1 MSFASDK
8 WFKHIR
14 EEILTEGLGDI
25 GLSEDNVNRIRMDL
39 PDASEK
45 ARVWVGN
52 ALKAYYFQGYV
63 SDLSVS
69 LSRASSR
76 DKYYLVKMI
85 QFAEMSRVDFLIKKG
100 DREFEPYN
108 DLVRTYLTRPIKEWT
123 KAKRSF
129 AKQRDKFSTSDE
141 VFQEA
146 LSRLEKVE
154 GYAWMEFTSRI
165 EDVLKTIN
173 ENPNNYT
180 FIKGIPPTDLRAAQ
194 QICYEYQQN
203 KEDPDQILHVFEDG
217 SYWYDLQSS
226 RCKVEGER
234 MGHCGSDQRGNLYS
248 LRKKDKGKR
257 DSKPYITI
265 AFNEQSKEIFQI
277 KGRQNTCPPESLWPH
292 VEKFIELTDAIS
304 LQENGEYSN
313 EPEEFNR
320 LGEYLSRE
328 TGIEWGGGIEQ
339 RMEDFRNECND
350 YLIQFRANVAD
361 DEDVQLGG
369 LDIDMD
375 DYEEGFQWIDTL
387 ESIVVEVP
395 FKLETRYLLRQRNDL
410 GSALVEEILEILEE
424 EDRNS
429 FISSYRENAE
439 VSFLMA
445 DSKVDAMNKT
455 YQRGSV
461 EEKAVL
467 FSTGSKTYMILDSLQ
482 MLSDDYIMQDLYRSQ
497 ADNYDIFLDL
507 VGELYT
513 DVRDSVDAIEN
524 LFIKE
529 GIIDAPLVK
538 GYKETIAKRFNNF
551 YISNTA
557 RNDRDQF
564 GVMANGKL
572 FDTTA
577 DEMETIAKTGLAPA
591 RQAFN
596 NLKPPLSLNRSGEG
610 WWYSDAFKD
619 QIIEVLQSKEKE
631 AAEFAKNQM
640 ALDYG
645 EQYKEK
651 IDNLWDKM
659 LSQKNIWLLSSDMFV
674 GFLVKQSKPDP
685 NTAGRIGEPI
695 RMSEDAFYYKIEVN
709 IDENT
714 LPIFGPFLEY
724 YDNNFEII
732 TGAFDKVV
740 KEYIYGA
747 AKRMKKDA
755 DTDDNL
761 PDRWDANISREV
773 VQQEA
778 VNPLDVRLYEID
790 YVMSYPLGQGF
801 EITDIHNIIR
811 AIPDV
816 TTVRTIGN
824 AKRSQG
830 NRTVSLQRLKFA
842 LKGQRSRME
851 WVRQILLPQI
861 RKIDS
866 RIRIHKVETAD
877 LVSTSRGR
885 RLNELSY
892 QSSMR
897 QSGARTTPVPAIQ
910 SLVDDWVEGG
920 VMYDQPTNHN
930 LTRYSVMM
938 SVEDLK
944 PYLSREARKHG
955 HHFDAGYQNF
965 IEIGP
970 RDPIYLAIGKNGRAK
985 ITGNEDDLRYAIK
998 AGVEEVPVF
1007 ISYQR
1012 QV

>member
-1 MSFASDK
+1 MSFATDK

-25 GLSEDNVNRIRMDL
+25 GLSEDNVNRIRMEMHE
-39 PDASEK
+39 ASEK

-52 ALKAYYFQGYV
+52 ALKTYYFHGYV
-63 SDLSVS
+63 SNLSVS
-69 LSRASSR
+69 LERASSR
-76 DKYYLVKMI
+76 DRYFLVKMI
-85 QFAEMSRVDFLIKKG
+85 QFAQENGDSLSIKKG
-100 DREFEPYN
+100 DRTFEVYK
-108 DLVRTYLTRPIKEWT
+108 DVVRTYLTEPVKQWP
-123 KAKRSF
+123 KARRSF
-129 AKQRDKFSTSDE
+129 VKQKNKFSATEE
-141 VFQEA
+141 VFNQA
-146 LSRLEKVE
+146 IYHLERVE
-154 GYAWMEFTSRI
+154 GSIFNSFISAI
-165 EDVLKTIN
+165 EDIVTTMN
-173 ENPNNYT
+173 QNPNNYT
-180 FIKGIPPTDLRAAQ
+180 LIKGTPPSDWLAAQ
-194 QICYEYQQN
+194 QDCYEYQQSR
-203 KEDPDQILHVFEDG
+203 EDPDQILHVFEDG
-217 SYWYDLQSS
+217 SYWYDLETS
-226 RCKVEGER
+226 RCEIEGNR
-234 MGHCGSDQRGNLYS
+234 MGHCGTDDRGNLYS

-257 DSKPYITI
+257 DSKSYITI

-277 KGRQNTCPPESLWPH
+277 KGRQNTCPPETLWPH
-292 VEKFIELTDAIS
+292 IEKFIELRGAIS
-304 LQENGEYSN
+304 LQETGEYSN
-313 EPEEFNR
+313 EPEDFNR

-339 RMEDFRNECND
+339 RMEDFRNECSQ
-350 YLIQFRANVAD
+350 YLMQFRANVAD
-361 DEDVQLGG
+361 NEDVQLAS
-369 LDIDMD
+369 LEIYMD

-395 FKLETRYLLRQRNDL
+395 FKLETRYLRIQQNDL
-410 GSALVEEILEILEE
+410 GSALAEEILEILEE

-557 RNDRDQF
+557 TNDRDQF
-564 GVMANGKL
+564 AVMANGKL

-596 NLKPPLSLNRSGEG
+596 NLKHPLSLNRSGDG
-610 WWYSDAFKD
+610 WWYSDEFKSK
-619 QIIEVLQSKEKE
+619 VLLSLQSKEKE

-640 ALDYG
+640 TLDYG

-651 IDNLWDKM
+651 IDNLWDKI
-659 LSQKNIWLLSSDMFV
+659 LSQKNTWLFGSDMFV

-842 LKGQRSRME
+842 LRGQKSRME

-944 PYLSREARKHG
+944 PYLPRECRKHG

>member
-1 MSFASDK
+1 MSFATDK

-14 EEILTEGLGDI
+14 EEILTEGLNDI
-25 GLSEDNVNRIRMDL
+25 GLSADNVSRIRMEMN
-39 PDASEK
+39 DASEK

-52 ALKAYYFQGYV
+52 ALKTYYFHGYV
-63 SDLSVS
+63 SNLSVS
-69 LSRASSR
+69 LERAYSRS
-76 DKYYLVKMI
+76 DFLVKMI
-85 QFAEMSRVDFLIKKG
+85 QFAQENGDSLSIKKG
-100 DREFEPYN
+100 DRTFEVYK
-108 DLVRTYLTRPIKEWT
+108 DLVRTYLTLPVKEWP
-123 KAKRSF
+123 KARRSF
-129 AKQRDKFSTSDE
+129 VKQKNNFSASEE
-141 VFQEA
+141 VFNQA
-146 LSRLEKVE
+146 INHLEKVE
-154 GYAWMEFTSRI
+154 GFIFNSFISAI
-165 EDVLKTIN
+165 EDVVTTMN
-173 ENPNNYT
+173 QNPNNYT
-180 FIKGIPPTDLRAAQ
+180 LIKGTPPSDWLAAQ
-194 QICYEYQQN
+194 QDCYEYQQSR
-203 KEDPDQILHVFEDG
+203 EDPDQILHVFEDG
-217 SYWYDLQSS
+217 SYWYDLETS
-226 RCKVEGER
+226 RCEVEGNR
-234 MGHCGSDQRGNLYS
+234 MGHCGTDDRGNLYS

-257 DSKPYITI
+257 DSKSYITI

-277 KGRQNTCPPESLWPH
+277 KGRQNTCPPDPLWPH
-292 VEKFIELTDAIS
+292 IEKFIELQGAIS
-304 LQENGEYSN
+304 LQETGEYSN
-313 EPEEFNR
+313 EPEEFSR
-320 LGEYLSRE
+320 LGDYLSRE
-328 TGIEWGGGIEQ
+328 TGIEWGGSIEQ
-339 RMEDFRNECND
+339 RMEDFRNECNE

-361 DEDVQLGG
+361 DEDVQMEG
-369 LDIDMD
+369 LEIYMD

-387 ESIVVEVP
+387 ESIVIEVP
-395 FKLETRYLLRQRNDL
+395 FKLQTRYLRGQINDL
-410 GSALVEEILEILEE
+410 GSALVEEILDVLEE
-424 EDRNS
+424 EDRND
-429 FISSYRENAE
+429 FISSYQENAE
-439 VSFLMA
+439 VSFVMA

-455 YQRGSV
+455 YQRGSD
-461 EEKAVL
+461 EEKAVS
-467 FSTGSKTYMILDSLQ
+467 FSSGSKTYMILDSLQ
-482 MLSDDYIMQDLYRSQ
+482 TLSGEQIMQDLYRSQ
-497 ADNYDIFLDL
+497 ADNYDMFLDL
-507 VGELYT
+507 VGELYA

-577 DEMETIAKTGLAPA
+577 DEMETIAKTGLAPD

-596 NLKPPLSLNRSGEG
+596 NLKHPLNLNRSPGG
-610 WWYSDAFKD
+610 WWHSNEFKSK
-619 QIIEVLQSKEKE
+619 VLLTLQSKERD
-631 AAEFAKNQM
+631 AAEFAKRQM
-640 ALDYG
+640 TLDYG

-651 IDNLWDKM
+651 IDNLWDKI
-659 LSQKNIWLLSSDMFV
+659 LSQKNSFLLSSDMFV
-674 GFLVKQSKPDP
+674 GFLVKDSAPDHSASRP
-685 NTAGRIGEPI
+685 GDEI
-695 RMSEDAFYYKIEVN
+695 RVGEDAFFYKIEVD

-761 PDRWDANISREV
+761 PS

-842 LKGQRSRME
+842 LRGQKSRME

-897 QSGARTTPVPAIQ
+897 QSGARTTPVPVIQ

>member
-1 MSFASDK
+1 MSFATDK

-14 EEILTEGLGDI
+14 EEILTEGLNDI

-52 ALKAYYFQGYV
+52 ALKAYYFEGYV
-63 SDLSVS
+63 SDLTAS
-69 LSRASSR
+69 LGRASSR

-129 AKQRDKFSTSDE
+129 AKQRGKFSTTDE

-154 GYAWMEFTSRI
+154 GYAWQEFTSRI
-165 EDVLKTIN
+165 EDVIETMN

-180 FIKGIPPTDLRAAQ
+180 FIKGVPPTDLRAAQ

-217 SYWYDLQSS
+217 SYWYDLETS

-234 MGHCGSDQRGNLYS
+234 MGHCGTDDRGNLYS

-257 DSKPYITI
+257 DSKSYITI
-265 AFNEQSKEIFQI
+265 AFNESSEEIFQI

-292 VEKFIELTDAIS
+292 IEKFIELSGATS
-304 LQENGEYSN
+304 LQETGEYSN

-320 LGEYLSRE
+320 LGDYLSSE
-328 TGIEWGGGIEQ
+328 TGIEWGGSLDQ

-350 YLIQFRANVAD
+350 YLMQFRANVAD
-361 DEDVQLGG
+361 NEDVQLGG
-369 LDIDMD
+369 LDIEMD

-395 FKLETRYLLRQRNDL
+395 FKLEARYLRLQRNDL

-429 FISSYRENAE
+429 FISSYKENAE

-461 EEKAVL
+461 EEKAVS
-467 FSTGSKTYMILDSLQ
+467 FSSGSKTYMILDSLQ
-482 MLSDDYIMQDLYRSQ
+482 TLSDEQIMQDLYRSE
-497 ADNYDIFLDL
+497 ADNYDNFLDL
-507 VGELYT
+507 VGELYN

-529 GIIDAPLVK
+529 EIIKAPLVK
-538 GYKETIAKRFNNF
+538 GYKETIAKQFNNF
-551 YISNTA
+551 EISPSGGA
-557 RNDRDQF
+557 RNLF
-564 GVMANGKL
+564 SVVATGKL

-577 DEMETIAKTGLAPA
+577 DEMETIVKTGLAPD

-596 NLKPPLSLNRSGEG
+596 NLKHPLNLNRSVNG
-610 WWYSDAFKD
+610 WWYSDEFKSK
-619 QIIEVLQSKEKE
+619 VLLSLQSKEKE

-640 ALDYG
+640 TLDYG

-651 IDNLWDKM
+651 IDNLWDKI
-659 LSQKNIWLLSSDMFV
+659 LSQKNSFLLSSDMFV

-747 AKRMKKDA
+747 AKRMKRDA

-761 PDRWDANISREV
+761 PS

-824 AKRSQG
+824 AKRSQSS
-830 NRTVSLQRLKFA
+830 RTVSLQRLKFA

>member
-1 MSFASDK
+1 MSFATDK
-8 WFKHIR
+8 WFKHLR
-14 EEILTEGLGDI
+14 EEILTEGLDDI
-25 GLSEDNVNRIRMDL
+25 GLSADNVNRIRMEMHE
-39 PDASEK
+39 ASEK

-52 ALKAYYFQGYV
+52 ALKTYYFQGYV

-69 LSRASSR
+69 LERASSR
-76 DKYYLVKMI
+76 DSYFLVKMI
-85 QFAEMSRVDFLIKKG
+85 QFAQENGDNLSIKKG
-100 DREFEPYN
+100 DRTFEVYK
-108 DLVRTYLTRPIKEWT
+108 DVVRTYLTEPVKQWPKVT
-123 KAKRSF
+123 RSF
-129 AKQRDKFSTSDE
+129 IKQKNKFPATDE
-141 VFQEA
+141 VFNQA
-146 LSRLEKVE
+146 IYHLE
-154 GYAWMEFTSRI
+154 RI
-165 EDVLKTIN
+165 EGVIFQDFFATIEN
-173 ENPNNYT
+173 VITTMNQNPNNYT
-180 FIKGIPPTDLRAAQ
+180 LIKGIPPSDWRGAEQ
-194 QICYEYQQN
+194 VCYEYQQSR
-203 KEDPDQILHVFEDG
+203 EDPDQILHVFEDG
-217 SYWYDLQSS
+217 SYWYDLETS
-226 RCKVEGER
+226 RCEVEGNR
-234 MGHCGSDQRGNLYS
+234 MGHCGTDDRGNLYS
-248 LRKKDKGKR
+248 LRKRDKGKR
-257 DSKPYITI
+257 DSKSYITI

-292 VEKFIELTDAIS
+292 IEKFIELTDAIS
-304 LQENGEYSN
+304 LQETGEYSN

-320 LGEYLSRE
+320 LGDYLSE
-328 TGIEWGGGIEQ
+328 QTGIEWDGGIEQ

-369 LDIDMD
+369 LDIEMD

-395 FKLETRYLLRQRNDL
+395 FKLETRYLRLQRNDL

-429 FISSYRENAE
+429 FISSYQENAE

-445 DSKVDAMNKT
+445 DSKVDALSKT
-455 YQRGSV
+455 YQPGFSV
-461 EEKAVL
+461 EEKAVSL
-467 FSTGSKTYMILDSLQ
+467 STGSKTYMILDSLQ
-482 MLSDDYIMQDLYRSQ
+482 ILSDDQIMQDLYRSNPNDY
-497 ADNYDIFLDL
+497 DNFLDL

-513 DVRDSVDAIEN
+513 DVQDSVDAIEN

-529 GIIDAPLVK
+529 GIVDAPLVK

-591 RQAFN
+591 RQSFN
-596 NLKPPLSLNRSGEG
+596 NLKPPLNLNRSGEG
-610 WWYSDAFKD
+610 WWHSDAFKD

-651 IDNLWDKM
+651 IDNLWDKI

-674 GFLVKQSKPDP
+674 GFLVKDSSPAHSASSPGDQ
-685 NTAGRIGEPI
+685 I
-695 RMSEDAFYYKIEVN
+695 RVGEDAFFYKIEVN

-714 LPIFGPFLEY
+714 LPVFGPFLEY

-732 TGAFDKVV
+732 IGAFDKVV

-801 EITDIHNIIR
+801 EITDIHNIVR

-816 TTVRTIGN
+816 TTVRTVGN

-866 RIRIHKVETAD
+866 RIRLHKVEPAD
-877 LVSTSRGR
+877 LISTSRGG
-885 RLNELSY
+885 RLNELYY

-897 QSGARTTPVPAIQ
+897 QSPGRTTPRPAIQ
-910 SLVDDWVEGG
+910 ALIDDWVEGG
-920 VMYDQPTNHN
+920 VMYDAPTNIN

-938 SVEDLK
+938 PVEDLRH
-944 PYLSREARKHG
+944 LCSREPRKHG
-955 HHFDAGYQNF
+955 HHFDAGYEYFIQN
-965 IEIGP
+965 GP

>member
-1 MSFASDK
+1 MSFATDK
-8 WFKHIR
+8 WFKHLR
-14 EEILTEGLGDI
+14 EEILVEGLNDI
-25 GLSEDNVNRIRMDL
+25 GLPQGLVDIIRSNM
-39 PDASEK
+39 PSASEK
-45 ARVWVGN
+45 GRVWIGN
-52 ALKAYYFQGYV
+52 AFK
-63 SDLSVS
+63 DT
-69 LSRASSR
+69 
-76 DKYYLVKMI
+76 K
-85 QFAEMSRVDFLIKKG
+85 
-100 DREFEPYN
+100 P
-108 DLVRTYLTRPIKEWT
+108 EW
-123 KAKRSF
+123 
-129 AKQRDKFSTSDE
+129 
-141 VFQEA
+141 EA
-146 LSRLEKVE
+146 LSAGNINPSYYDDIGEYEDKFGSYYQNQGFNILEELFYSVRSEKYSTTLKKRKSFIKSSKKLGIDQKIANSILQFVDDHIDKSLTTFLS
-154 GYAWMEFTSRI
+154 MI
-165 EDVLKTIN
+165 ENVVLTLN
-173 ENPNNYT
+173 QNPNNYEI
-180 FIKGIPPTDLRAAQ
+180 IKGTPPSDWRGAEQ
-194 QICYEYQQN
+194 VCYEYQQSR
-203 KEDPDQILHVFEDG
+203 EDPDQILHVFEDG
-217 SYWYDLQSS
+217 SYWYDLETS
-226 RCKVEGER
+226 RCEIEGNR
-234 MGHCGSDQRGNLYS
+234 MGHCGTDDRGNLYS

-257 DSKPYITI
+257 DSKSYITI

-277 KGRQNTCPPESLWPH
+277 KGRQNTCPPETLWPH
-292 VEKFIELTDAIS
+292 IEKFIELRGAIS
-304 LQENGEYSN
+304 LQETGEYSN
-313 EPEEFNR
+313 EPEDFNR

-369 LDIDMD
+369 LDIEMD

-395 FKLETRYLLRQRNDL
+395 FKLETRYLRLQRNDL

-445 DSKVDAMNKT
+445 DSKVDALSKT
-455 YQRGSV
+455 YQPGFSV
-461 EEKAVL
+461 EEKAVSL
-467 FSTGSKTYMILDSLQ
+467 STGSKTYMILDSLQ
-482 MLSDDYIMQDLYRSQ
+482 MLSDEQIMQDLHRSQ

-513 DVRDSVDAIEN
+513 DVQDSVDAIEN

-529 GIIDAPLVK
+529 GIVDAPLVK

-577 DEMETIAKTGLAPA
+577 DEMETIVKTGLAPD

-596 NLKPPLSLNRSGEG
+596 NLKHPLNLNRSGDG
-610 WWYSDAFKD
+610 WWYSDEFKS
-619 QIIEVLQSKEKE
+619 QVLLVLRSKEKE

-640 ALDYG
+640 TLDYG

-651 IDNLWDKM
+651 IDNLWDKI

-674 GFLVKQSKPDP
+674 GFLVKDSSPAHSASSPGDQ
-685 NTAGRIGEPI
+685 I
-695 RMSEDAFYYKIEVN
+695 RVGEDAFYYKIEVN

-842 LKGQRSRME
+842 LRGQKSRIE

-944 PYLSREARKHG
+944 PYLPRECRKHG

>member
-1 MSFASDK
+1 MSFATDK

-14 EEILTEGLGDI
+14 EEILTEGLNDI
-25 GLSEDNVNRIRMDL
+25 GLSEDNVNRIRMEMHE
-39 PDASEK
+39 ASEK

-63 SDLSVS
+63 SNLSVS
-69 LSRASSR
+69 LERASSR
-76 DKYYLVKMI
+76 DSYSLVKMI
-85 QFAEMSRVDFLIKKG
+85 QFAQENGDSLSIKKG
-100 DREFEPYN
+100 DRTFEVYK
-108 DLVRTYLTRPIKEWT
+108 DVVRTYLTEPVKQWPKVT
-123 KAKRSF
+123 RSF
-129 AKQRDKFSTSDE
+129 IKQKNKLPATDE
-141 VFQEA
+141 VFNQA
-146 LSRLEKVE
+146 IYHLERVE
-154 GYAWMEFTSRI
+154 GLIFGNFFDTI
-165 EDVLKTIN
+165 ENVIITMN
-173 ENPNNYT
+173 QNPNNYT
-180 FIKGIPPTDLRAAQ
+180 LIKGMPPSDWRGAEQ
-194 QICYEYQQN
+194 VCYEFQQSR
-203 KEDPDQILHVFEDG
+203 EDPDQILHVFEDG

-226 RCKVEGER
+226 RCNVEGER
-234 MGHCGSDQRGNLYS
+234 MGHCGTDDRGNLYS
-248 LRKKDKGKR
+248 LRKRDKGKR
-257 DSKPYITI
+257 DSKSYITI

-292 VEKFIELTDAIS
+292 IEKFIELTDAIS
-304 LQENGEYSN
+304 LQETGEYSA
-313 EPEEFNR
+313 EPEEFSR
-320 LGEYLSRE
+320 LGDYLSEE
-328 TGIEWGGGIEQ
+328 TGIEWGGSLDQ
-339 RMEDFRNECND
+339 RMEDFRNECNE
-350 YLIQFRANVAD
+350 YLMQFRANVAD
-361 DEDVQLGG
+361 DEDVQLAG
-369 LDIDMD
+369 LDIEMD
-375 DYEEGFQWIDTL
+375 DYEEGFQWYDTL
-387 ESIVVEVP
+387 QSIVVEVP
-395 FKLETRYLLRQRNDL
+395 FKLETRYLREQRNDL
-410 GSALVEEILEILEE
+410 GSAFIDEILEILEE
-424 EDRNS
+424 EDRNT
-429 FISSYRENAE
+429 FISSYKENAE

-461 EEKAVL
+461 EEKAVS

-482 MLSDDYIMQDLYRSQ
+482 MLSDEQIMQDLYRSQ
-497 ADNYDIFLDL
+497 ADNYDNFLDL

-524 LFIKE
+524 LFIKR
-529 GIIDAPLVK
+529 GIIEAPLVK
-538 GYKETIAKRFNNF
+538 GYRETIAKRFNNF

-577 DEMETIAKTGLAPA
+577 DEMETIAKTGLAPD

-596 NLKPPLSLNRSGEG
+596 NLKPPLNLNRSGEG

-651 IDNLWDKM
+651 IDNLWDKI
-659 LSQKNIWLLSSDMFV
+659 LSQKNSWLFGSDVFV

-685 NTAGRIGEPI
+685 NTAGRIGQPI
-695 RMSEDAFYYKIEVN
+695 RTSEDAFFYKIEVN
-709 IDENT
+709 IDEQT
-714 LPIFGPFLEY
+714 IPAFGPFLEY

-732 TGAFDKVV
+732 IGAFDKVV

-761 PDRWDANISREV
+761 PDRWDANITRTV

-778 VNPLDVRLYEID
+778 VNPLDVRLYELDFI
-790 YVMSYPLGQGF
+790 MSYPLGQGF
-801 EITDIHNIIR
+801 EITDIHNIVR
-811 AIPDV
+811 GIPDV
-816 TTVRTIGN
+816 TTVRTVGTK
-824 AKRSQG
+824 KRSQG
-830 NRTVSLQRLKFA
+830 NRSISLQRLKFA
-842 LKGQRSRME
+842 LRGQKSRND
-851 WVRQILLPQI
+851 WIRQVLVPQI
-861 RKIDS
+861 RKIS
-866 RIRIHKVETAD
+866 STISLHRVEPAD
-877 LVSTSRGR
+877 LVSSSKQ
-885 RLNELSY
+885 RLEESY
-892 QSSMR
+892 YDSSMR
-897 QSGARTTPVPAIQ
+897 QSSGRATPVPTIQ

-920 VMYDQPTNHN
+920 VMYDAPTNIN

-938 SVEDLK
+938 NVEDLK
-944 PYLSREARKHG
+944 PYLPREARKHG

-1012 QV
+1012 QI